1 MNKLYNVIT
10 SYCVN
15 TLHSHWK
22 TRAPCSL
29 ESFNQG
35 FYRGNKGYFY
45 PIALQSHSCFLHF
58 SSPRS
63 HCFNYPSP
71 FPVNRPSLY
80 STVPPFLLFPLS
92 VYINLLSLP
101 PLPHFRPSIGVEKNG
116 KNEVGLDWRHKL
128 LLEIKA
134 PFIDFLPFFSMV
146 NSHSGFLVPLN
157 WMVVWWK

>member
-92 VYINLLSLP
+92 VYITL
-101 PLPHFRPSIGVEKNG
+101 PSIPRFH
-116 KNEVGLDWRHKL
+116 L
-128 LLEIKA
+128 
-134 PFIDFLPFFSMV
+134 FFSFPYQCISTFPLFHLYLIFDLPSGLRKMV
-146 NSHSGFLVPLN
+146 KMKSA
-157 WMVVWWK
+157 